1 MAKKLD
7 FQSAF
12 DPFDKNVGP
21 QNLFPEFTSTSC

>member
-7 FQSAF
+7 FRSAF

-21 QNLFPEFTSTSC
+21 QNLFPEFYLY